1 MTRTEAATAA
11 PAVRPRQR
19 AICCRPNTR
28 GKGQLSFRNEARRKA
43 RQPEVQQLLLLGG
56 GRGTAGPACSS
67 HAPNTPAQ
75 LPLMGYQQWLMAE
88 ESHSCLGWAISNYK
102 KFQNHRG
109 SVSRGTHYLGH
120 SVLPLQILLDWW
132 SLSEAEATPAPLPH
146 TLKSISIC
154 DFPAHPALHT
164 FPFRCYPSS
173 PLLGVVSS
181 HTASTLVPD

>member
-75 LPLMGYQQWLMAE
+75 LPLMGYQQWLPWLKKATRA
-88 ESHSCLGWAISNYK
+88 LGEQSATTRSSRTTGGASPGVPTISVTPFSLC
-102 KFQNHRG
+102 KFSWTDGAFQRQK
-109 SVSRGTHYLGH
+109 
-120 SVLPLQILLDWW
+120 LPLRL
-132 SLSEAEATPAPLPH
+132 SLTP
-146 TLKSISIC
+146 
-154 DFPAHPALHT
+154 
-164 FPFRCYPSS
+164 
-173 PLLGVVSS
+173 
-181 HTASTLVPD
+181 